1 VAEGSVYG
9 GTAGRVG
16 LKAKTP
22 IRVLIARTAGET
34 LKARAVYNGPIVAP
48 VEAGLQVGAFKVW
61 DGERLIQET
70 PLFTAEAV
78 PQGPLHRRALDAV
91 GELLLGW
98 L

>member
-1 VAEGSVYG
+1 
-9 GTAGRVG
+9 
-16 LKAKTP
+16 
-22 IRVLIARTAGET
+22 VLIARTAGET
-34 LKARAVYNGPIVAP
+34 LKARAVYKGPIVAP

-78 PQGPLHRRALDAV
+78 PQGPLHRRALDAL